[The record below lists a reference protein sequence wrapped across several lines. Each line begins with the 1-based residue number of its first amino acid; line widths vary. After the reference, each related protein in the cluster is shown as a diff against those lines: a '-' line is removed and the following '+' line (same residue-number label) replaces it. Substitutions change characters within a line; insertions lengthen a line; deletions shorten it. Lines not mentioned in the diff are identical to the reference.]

1 MTCLDTCP
9 AAEPQARPAAPA
21 RQSWLSPGLVAGFVR
36 ALDRILLVLVALVG
50 AVWLGAVAAA
60 PLEAALLPA
69 LAGACF
75 IALARLFAAGLA
87 ARWRRAGRL
96 ARNLVV
102 VGAGEQG
109 HRFVEHLARHD
120 GEIRLIGVFDDRVTR
135 VPGWVGHFPVLGTID
150 DLVEFAAHQ
159 PIDEVVLAL
168 PWTAE
173 QRIATCL
180 ERLRRIPATVR
191 LCPDLVAYRLTGRAV
206 ETIHG
211 IPLIEVQSL
220 PFTGWRR
227 VAKAAEDRVLAALG
241 LALCAP
247 LLATLALVIR
257 LGGSGPVLVREQHH
271 DFNDGTVTLR
281 SFRCGPEGSPLA
293 LLDRIGLARLPRLL
307 DVLAGTVSLV
317 GPRSHDSSASLG
329 LRRLIDEA
337 LARYRVKPGL
347 VSLADLEGEDADNA
361 GEGLDRRLLLDRAY
375 VERWS
380 VGLDLRVLARAL
392 V

>member
-9 AAEPQARPAAPA
+9 TAEPPARPAAPL
-21 RQSWLSPGLVAGFVR
+21 RPSWLSPGLVAGSLR
-36 ALDRILLVLVALVG
+36 ALDRALVVLVTLVA
-50 AVWLGAVAAA
+50 AVWLGAVAAI
-60 PLEAALLPA
+60 PLEAALIPA
-69 LAGACF
+69 LVGVAAL
-75 IALARLFAAGLA
+75 ALARLLATGLA
-87 ARWRRAGRL
+87 ARWRRSGRL

-109 HRFVEHLARHD
+109 HRFVEHLTRHD
-120 GEIRLIGVFDDRVTR
+120 GDVRLIGVFDDRATR

-150 DLVEFAAHQ
+150 DLVGFAAHQ

-227 VAKAAEDRVLAALG
+227 VAKAAEDRVLAGLG

-247 LLATLALVIR
+247 LLALLALLVR
-257 LGGSGPVLVREQHH
+257 LDGGGPVLVREQHY
-271 DFNDGTVTLR
+271 DFNDGAVVLR
-281 SFRCGPEGSPLA
+281 SFRAGAEGSPMA
-293 LLDRIGLARLPRLL
+293 LLDRSGLARLPRLL

-317 GPRSHDSSASLG
+317 GPRSHDATSSLG
-329 LRRLIDEA
+329 LRRLVDDA

-380 VGLDLRVLARAL
+380 LSLDLRILARAL